1 MSKTNKTT
9 KSQSPK
15 REQSPS
21 NMTASYWLEGMNEI
35 GVDYLF
41 CNLGTDH
48 APIIE
53 AMAQWRQQGRKY
65 PTVILC
71 PHENTAVHMALGY
84 YRATGRAQAVLVH
97 VDAGTA
103 NAAMG
108 LHNAFRSRMP
118 LVLMAGTAPV
128 TIRGE
133 LLGTR
138 DTYVHFIQDP
148 YDMKG
153 IVRNYVKWEYQLPT
167 GIIVKEALR
176 RAFSMAESD
185 PPGPVFMTL
194 PREILAETWEPEQI
208 ASFPVDA
215 YGPLRMTGVDDAPLT
230 EIADGLLAAEHPLL
244 ITSFA
249 GRNLKT
255 PALLD
260 ELGQLIG
267 MGVIESYPQ
276 VLNISK
282 ASPVF
287 LGNMSEPHL
296 PKVDFGLMVDTD
308 LPWMPKEAKPNPK
321 TFWAHID
328 IDPIKSDIPM
338 WGFPGHLKVQA
349 DSCIALTRL
358 IEIVKSKLTAKH
370 RARAK
375 KRLKEFAAQR
385 EQMGGVIQKLA
396 KNKGT
401 KDLINPAYLCAEL
414 NKVLREDDVL
424 VSESVMNEPSVGMQ
438 IMRTKPGTSIGLGG
452 GGLGYSPGTALGIK
466 LAKPDAMVL
475 HMSGDGSFY
484 FGNPSSTYEVARE
497 HNLPIFTVVFENGGW
512 SAVKEC
518 TIKVH
523 PDGVSRDTDEF
534 QARLNP
540 AYQFQKVCEAAGGHG
555 ENISEPD
562 ELPAAIARCV
572 NAVRKEG
579 RSALLVAHVKRL

>member
-1 MSKTNKTT
+1 MSANP
-9 KSQSPK
+9 KSVLPQ
-15 REQSPS
+15 REQSPT
-21 NMTASYWLEGMNEI
+21 NMTASYWLEAMNEI

-41 CNLGTDH
+41 CNMGTDH

-53 AMAQWRQQGRKY
+53 TMAQWRKEGRKY
-65 PTVILC
+65 PQVILC
-71 PHENTAVHMALGY
+71 PHENTAVHMAIGY

-108 LHNAFRSRMP
+108 LHNAFRSRIP

-167 GIIVKEALR
+167 GIIVKEAMR

-185 PPGPVFMTL
+185 PPGPVYMTL
-194 PREILAETWEPEQI
+194 PREILAETWEPSQI

-215 YGPLRMTGVDDAPLT
+215 YGPMRLGGVNDAPLN
-230 EIADGLLAAEHPLL
+230 EIADRLLAAEYPLL

-249 GRNLKT
+249 GRNVKT

-260 ELGQLIG
+260 ELGQLVG

-287 LGNMSEPHL
+287 LGNLSEPHL

-308 LPWMPKEAKPNPK
+308 LPWMPKEASPNPN

-328 IDPIKSDIPM
+328 IDPIKSEIPM

-349 DSCIALTRL
+349 DSYEALSRL
-358 IEIVKSKLTAKH
+358 IEIVKGKLTDAH

-375 KRLKEFAAQR
+375 ARLEAFGKQR
-385 EQMGGVIQKLA
+385 QEAVVYIQNLA
-396 KNKGT
+396 KDKGT
-401 KDLINPAYLCAEL
+401 EGLINPGYLCAEL
-414 NKVLREDDVL
+414 NKVLREDDIL
-424 VSESVMNEPSVGMQ
+424 VSEAVMNEPSVGMQ
-438 IMRTKPGTSIGLGG
+438 IMRTKPGTTLGLGG
-452 GGLGYSPGTALGIK
+452 GGLGYSPGAALGVK
-466 LAKPDAMVL
+466 LANPNAMVL

-497 HNLPIFTVVFENGGW
+497 HKLPIFTVVFENGGW

-523 PDGVSRDTDEF
+523 PDGISRDTDEF

-555 ENISEPD
+555 EDVSNPD
-562 ELPAAIARCV
+562 DLPAAIARCV
-572 NAVRKEG
+572 KAVREEG
-579 RSALLVAHVKRL
+579 RSALLVAHVRRL